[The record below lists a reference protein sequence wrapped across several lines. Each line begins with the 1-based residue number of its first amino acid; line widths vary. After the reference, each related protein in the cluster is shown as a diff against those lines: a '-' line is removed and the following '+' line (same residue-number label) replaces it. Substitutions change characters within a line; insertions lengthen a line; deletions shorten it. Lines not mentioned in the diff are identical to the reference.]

1 MFFDMLLLDCQANI
15 GREKNTDTNLFRYLY
30 WLPLR
35 MFYNIK
41 FSLKTNKI
49 KNLKEDYFVM
59 NQETEV
65 IEKQDVVI
73 RFSGDSGD
81 GMQLTGQQFSDTAAL
96 FGNDVSTFPDYP
108 AEIRAPQGTVGG
120 VSGFQVHI
128 GEEHITTPGDF
139 ADVLVAM
146 NPAALKAN
154 LRWAKKAGTII
165 LDTDAFT
172 DKHLERAGYT
182 SNPLTDHSL
191 DDYNVIAV
199 NITKLTIEALKE
211 TGLDQKSVLR
221 CKNMFALG
229 MTYWMFERSVEHTE
243 AFFDMKFAKKPSI
256 ASANKL
262 VLRAGYNY
270 AANVH
275 ALAVHFKV
283 APAHI
288 EKGKYRTITGNKA
301 TAWGLLAAAEKA
313 GLPLFCGSY
322 PITPAT
328 DILQELALR
337 RDLGAKTYQAE
348 DEIGGIC
355 TAIGA
360 SYAGNFAVTTTSGPG
375 LALKSEACGLA
386 VMAELPLVI
395 VDVQRGGPSTGLPT
409 KTEQSDLMQ
418 ALYGRNGESP
428 MPVIAASTSGNC
440 FDYAFIAGK
449 IALEHMTPVILLT
462 DGFLANGAQ
471 PWLIPSMAKLP
482 EIKIRRAKEG
492 DNYQPYARDPE
503 TLARTWAV
511 PGTKGLEHRIGG
523 LEKMNITGTIS
534 YVPENHQ
541 VMTDLRQEKVAR
553 IANYIPQQEVFGNP
567 EGGEVLVVGWGGTY
581 GHLFSAVKELRKEG
595 KDVSLA
601 HFNYINPLPKNTQE
615 VLAKFKKIL
624 VCELNLGQFA
634 AYLRSKYPEFTYQ
647 QYNKVAGLPF
657 TVLEIKEEVNKLMND

>member
-1 MFFDMLLLDCQANI
+1 
-15 GREKNTDTNLFRYLY
+15 
-30 WLPLR
+30 
-35 MFYNIK
+35 
-41 FSLKTNKI
+41 
-49 KNLKEDYFVM
+49 M

-165 LDTDAFT
+165 VDTDAFT

-191 DDYNVIAV
+191 NDYNVIAV

-243 AFFDMKFAKKPSI
+243 AFFDMKFAKKPNI

-541 VMTDLRQEKVAR
+541 VMTNLRQEKVAR
-553 IANYIPQQEVFGNP
+553 IANYIPQQEVYGSQ
-567 EGGEVLVVGWGGTY
+567 EGGEILVVGWGGTY

-601 HFNYINPLPKNTQE
+601 HFNYINPLPKNTRD
-615 VLAKFKKIL
+615 VFAKFRKIL

-634 AYLRSKYPEFTYQ
+634 SYLRSKYPEFTYQ

-657 TVLEIKEEVNKLMND
+657 TMLEIKEEVNKLINDK

>member
-1 MFFDMLLLDCQANI
+1 
-15 GREKNTDTNLFRYLY
+15 
-30 WLPLR
+30 

-581 GHLFSAVKELRKEG
+581 GHLFSPVKELRKEG